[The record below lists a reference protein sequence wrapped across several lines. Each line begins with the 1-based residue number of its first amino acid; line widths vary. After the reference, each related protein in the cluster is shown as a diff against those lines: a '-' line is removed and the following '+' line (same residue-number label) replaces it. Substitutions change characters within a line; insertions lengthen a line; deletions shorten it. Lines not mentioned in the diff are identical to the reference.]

1 MANRNVIRQD
11 VVQISFDVEQS
22 PIDRIDRS
30 LDDVRSSAADMAQS
44 AERAAS
50 EVSQI
55 GTEATEAA
63 RSASRLDSGLR
74 EAEQGAT
81 GAASATSRLS
91 RETDEARRSSE
102 ELGRQTRNSSEESED
117 AIGGLT
123 DSVGELTGAFAGV
136 AAAFAVGQIIQGV
149 NEVEQ
154 AMNRLQGQTG
164 ATTYEMGLYRDV
176 VQDLYTGGNG
186 QNIGEVADAMALVN
200 QQFKDLDN
208 NTMQNITDDAM
219 ALVATFDMDLNET
232 LRGVNALMTNMGL
245 TSAEAFDYIAKGA
258 QNGLDKSHELTDNI
272 AEYSQLWAQAGFS
285 AEEMFTILQNGLD
298 SGAYNLD
305 KVNDF
310 VKEFSISLSDGRVA
324 EHIDRFSKETQ
335 TLFAEWQKGGASQK
349 DVFNS
354 IINDLSSM
362 TSEQEALSVASTVW
376 SALGEDNAMKVI
388 TSLNK
393 VNTTY
398 AEVGD
403 TMESINDIRYDDLGS
418 SFERLRRTGGELLD
432 KTLAP
437 ALSSVNNALSDGIEW
452 VSKFV
457 DENETLATGMAAAAL
472 TATGLA
478 VGTMAVV
485 TAVKFIP
492 PALAKVSESFAKL
505 NLSMGPVGIALL
517 GISAAVGIATAA
529 LKASNVSIEEYDG
542 TLEECR
548 AEIKR
553 NEEAHRK
560 AVERYGKNS
569 AAAKDLEKDID
580 KLNKQYEL
588 GGGVVG
594 EMTER
599 VEENSKAFSEMSKAQ
614 NEAMSA
620 LEDTEI
626 NGLQAVSM
634 LESLSS
640 KAQLTSSDL
649 DLMSKYA
656 DYLNDTFNCNIKV
669 NYDTGELTGF
679 NPDVVVKQIIA
690 ASNDKK
696 VQSAMAFLSGEEFT
710 SGYIEAAKNVNAI
723 EKALTEAEKEYEKL
737 RENAHM
743 SVGYAASNSEMT
755 KQASEVRE
763 LKDALSEAEGSLN
776 EFDQE
781 LETYGNIVDET
792 GEVTK
797 TFREALIETAES
809 GGEFIRMAEETSE
822 AAGSINDSV
831 QATADAVTEY
841 NDKLYNLAKAYDE
854 ALLAAQESVEGQYS
868 AWDKVGEIAN
878 TSIGELQ
885 AALQSQSDY
894 WASYSDNLAILQEK
908 AQSISGLS
916 DLLATMADGSE
927 DSAAAIAALAG
938 ASDEDLSAV
947 VSDWQSVKDKQDEA
961 AQNMALTQTEFQT
974 KLAEMGADMQEFVV
988 AMDLTDDATE
998 KAYSTINGYINTILG
1013 TIASRKNEV
1022 TSALSSLMSATSTY
1036 NLPQITIPA
1045 EGNATGTTNS
1055 ADTFIAGE
1063 EGPELIVG
1071 KKGST
1076 VFPATETNKIVD
1088 VVKDYAVQDN
1098 TGGYSP
1104 KASSGG
1110 RIVQKNTTYAPQFTL
1125 NLNGAS
1131 ATDSNKRTVKRW
1143 IKESFEELLSNLETD
1158 NEPLVEV

>member
-11 VVQISFDVEQS
+11 VVQISFDVQQS
-22 PIDRIDRS
+22 PIDRIDRA
-30 LDDVRSSAADMAQS
+30 LDDVRSNAADMAQS
-44 AERAAS
+44 AERAAN
-50 EVSQI
+50 EVSHI

-63 RSASRLDSGLR
+63 RSASRLDSGFR

-81 GAASATSRLS
+81 GAASATGRLS

-102 ELGRQTRNSSEESED
+102 EFGRQTRSSSEESED
-117 AIGGLT
+117 AIDGLT

-164 ATTYEMGLYRDV
+164 ATAAEMGAYRDV

-186 QNIGEVADAMALVN
+186 QNIGEVANAMALVN

-245 TSAEAFDYIAKGA
+245 TADEAFNYIAKGA

-272 AEYSQLWAQAGFS
+272 AEYSQLWSQAGFS

-310 VKEFSISLSDGRVA
+310 VKEFSISLSDGRIS
-324 EHIDRFSKETQ
+324 ENIDRFSTETQ
-335 TLFAEWQKGGASQK
+335 TLFTEWQKGGASQK

-354 IINDLSSM
+354 IINDLGNM

-437 ALSSVNNALSDGIEW
+437 ALSEVNNVLADGIEW
-452 VSKFV
+452 VSEFV
-457 DENETLATGMAAAAL
+457 DENETLATGLTAAAL
-472 TATGLA
+472 AATGLG

-485 TAVKFIP
+485 TAMKFVP
-492 PALAKVSESFAKL
+492 PALAKVSASFAAV

-517 GISAAVGIATAA
+517 AVSAAVGIATAA
-529 LKASNVSIEEYDG
+529 IKASNDSIGEYDG

-553 NEEAHRK
+553 TEEAHRK

-580 KLNKQYEL
+580 KLNKQYER

-599 VEENSKAFSEMSKAQ
+599 VEESSKAFSEMSKAQ

-640 KAQLTSSDL
+640 KAQLTSGDL

-679 NPDVVVKQIIA
+679 NPDVVVKQIITA
-690 ASNDKK
+690 ANDKK
-696 VQSAMAFLSGEEFT
+696 VQSAMAFLSGEDFT
-710 SGYIEAAKNVNAI
+710 SGYIEAAKNVDAI

-743 SVGYAASNSEMT
+743 SVGYAASNSPMM
-755 KQASEVRE
+755 KQAEEVRE

-776 EFDQE
+776 DYDKE
-781 LETYGNIVDET
+781 LETYGNIIDES
-792 GEVTK
+792 GETTK

-822 AAGSINDSV
+822 AADSINDSV
-831 QATADAVTEY
+831 QATADTVAEY

-854 ALLAAQESVEGQYS
+854 ALLAAQESVAGQYS
-868 AWDKVGEIAN
+868 AWDEVGDIAE

-885 AALQSQSDY
+885 NALQSQSDY
-894 WASYSDNLAILQEK
+894 WSDYADNLALLQEK
-908 AQSISGLS
+908 AQSIEGLS
-916 DLLATMADGSE
+916 GMLATMADGSE

-938 ASDEDLSAV
+938 ASDEELSNV
-947 VSDWQSVKDKQDEA
+947 VADWQSVKDKQDEA
-961 AQNMALTQTEFQT
+961 SQNMALTQTEFQT
-974 KLAEMGADMQEFVV
+974 KLSAMGVDMQGFVED
-988 AMDLTDDATE
+988 MDMSTQATTN
-998 KAYSTINGYINTILG
+998 ASTTINAFIDTILT
-1013 TIASRKNEV
+1013 TITNRKGEV
-1022 TSALSSLMSATSTY
+1022 TSALSSLMSAANSY
-1036 NLPQITIPA
+1036 NLQISTPV

-1063 EGPELIVG
+1063 QGAELIVG

-1076 VFPATETNKIVD
+1076 VFPASETNKIIS
-1088 VVKDYAVQDN
+1088 AVQDY

-1143 IKESFEELLSNLETD
+1143 IKESLEEVFSNLATD